1 MDTERFSLLGEIRLR
16 CCRGPTSSA
25 TDETKPK
32 IHKRL
37 FTSTCRCAG
46 TWHHRVTH
54 QKAWKIAR
62 LPCLWSGRLMLLLL
76 LLQTL
81 LLLLTVQ
88 VMLMLLVCGGGQGQG
103 VQGRTVV
110 AGAGRPRGGAEGHGL
125 HPGCS
130 LMTPAHSK
138 SEFMVYFS
146 QFVATEIWSCFKI

>member
-1 MDTERFSLLGEIRLR
+1 
-16 CCRGPTSSA
+16 
-25 TDETKPK
+25 
-32 IHKRL
+32 
-37 FTSTCRCAG
+37 
-46 TWHHRVTH
+46 
-54 QKAWKIAR
+54 
-62 LPCLWSGRLMLLLL
+62 MLLLL
-76 LLQTL
+76 LIQTL

-110 AGAGRPRGGAEGHGL
+110 AGTGGLRGGAEGHGL

-130 LMTPAHSK
+130 LMTTAHSK